1 MLSIKKDKNPVE
13 ALKRPLLAMPSF
25 FLLFLVLMISSIRC
39 ANIQQPTGGPIDSIA
54 PILLNELPKNLSTQ
68 FKDRKII
75 LSYDEFIRLN
85 NHLREIS
92 ISPEMETL
100 PEFKVKRRD
109 LEIILPDNLA
119 ENTTYVINFGKA
131 IVDNNEGNPVLDY
144 SYVFSTGDQIDS
156 LSIAGRVINAHTNEP
171 EMDISVLLIPVSQD
185 SIFGKR
191 KANVFARTDSSGN
204 FKLNYLRENQYRIYA
219 LKEQNNDRIYNSPD
233 ESIGFLMDSID
244 LKKDTAGI
252 LIWLSK
258 EEPKTFRVL
267 DRKIERNGQI
277 TLQFNRPLQEG
288 TIQITDPDS
297 LDLNK
302 VLYFNQL
309 KDSAFLWLNDL
320 SFDSIKMH
328 IRERDTLLDSVLI
341 RRPIADKYTRNLII
355 THNLNRNQVS
365 QIKQLQLYASAPIQ
379 SFDRNKIKL
388 KEDSTIITNYQLI
401 KDTIDARKLLLRYN
415 WKAKKDYELT
425 LENEAFSGYFS
436 EINEKTITNFT
447 LDESARFGHLS
458 FKIQIPDSTKHYIIE
473 LINEDQTEVFQK
485 DIINSDTSLVYRNY
499 LEGKYRLKITYD
511 INMNGKWDP
520 GNLDLKI
527 EPERVWYYDKT
538 FNIRANWEQEE
549 NINIPSM
556 ATPRQ
561 ILPPSTSNKSNQP
574 TRGFR

>member
-1 MLSIKKDKNPVE
+1 MLSIKKQENRSE
-13 ALKRPLLAMPSF
+13 ATKRPLLAAPA
-25 FLLFLVLMISSIRC
+25 FLLMFIVLMISSIRC

-54 PILLNELPKNLSTQ
+54 PILLNEEPKNLSTN
-68 FKDRKII
+68 FEERKIT

-109 LEIILPDNLA
+109 LEITLPDSLA

-131 IVDNNEGNPVLDY
+131 IADNNEGNPVLDY
-144 SYVFSTGDQIDS
+144 SYVFSTGDKIDS
-156 LSIAGRVINAHTNEP
+156 LSITGKVINAKTNEP
-171 EMDISVLLIPVSQD
+171 EMDVSVLLIPVSQD

-244 LKKDTAGI
+244 LKGDTSGI
-252 LIWLSK
+252 QIWLSR
-258 EEPKTFRVL
+258 EVPKTFRVL

-277 TLQFNRPLQEG
+277 TISLNRPLEEG
-288 TIQITDPDS
+288 TIYVTDPDS
-297 LDLNK
+297 LDLSK

-309 KDSAFLWLNDL
+309 KDSAFLWVRDL
-320 SFDSIKMH
+320 SFDSIKMQIH
-328 IRERDTLLDSVLI
+328 ERDTLLDSILI

-355 THNLNRNQVS
+355 TNNLNQNEVS
-365 QIKQLQLYASAPIQ
+365 QIKQLQLYSSAPIQ
-379 SFDRNKIKL
+379 SIDRSKIKL
-388 KEDSTIITNYQLI
+388 REDSTNITNYQII
-401 KDTIDARKLLLRYN
+401 KDTLDARNLLLRYN
-415 WKAKKDYELT
+415 WKPKKDYELT
-425 LENEAFSGYFS
+425 LEKEAFKGYFT
-436 EINEKTITNFT
+436 EINEQTTTNFT

-458 FKIQIPDSTKHYIIE
+458 FEIQIPDSTNQYIIE
-473 LINEDQTEVFQK
+473 LINEDNTVVFQT
-485 DIINSDTSLVYRNY
+485 DFIGSDTTLIYRNY

-511 INMNGKWDP
+511 TNNNDKWDP
-520 GNLDLKI
+520 GTLDLKMA
-527 EPERVWYYDKT
+527 PERVWYFDKI

-549 NINIPSM
+549 KITIPPKSS
-556 ATPRQ
+556 PRQ
-561 ILPPSTSNKSNQP
+561 ILPPSNNTNP
-574 TRGFR
+574 RGAGIR